1 LGSGFQ
7 KPPVPLLKKPEKLIA
22 TFCHTF
28 RANVYFR
35 GVIQGIF
42 FVIVSFLCSFPP
54 KVTNTIDSAQEL
66 PSIVCGAEKLDSL
79 LVLLKGKTFALVS
92 NHTTMV
98 GKVHLVDTL
107 ISIGLKPEKIFAPEH
122 GFRGTEEAGQDV
134 ASYIDIKTGIEVV
147 SLYGKNQKPTAE
159 TLKKIQW
166 MIFDIQDVGARFYTY
181 ISTLHYVMEACAEN
195 KIPLLVLDRPN
206 PNGFYVD
213 GPVLEPEF
221 KSFVGMHPVPVVHG
235 MTIAE
240 YAQMINGEGWLKDG
254 QKCQLSVIKTE
265 NYKHQSYY
273 RLPIPPSPNLRSRA
287 AIFLYPSICFFE
299 GTPISVG
306 RGTDRPFEW
315 FGHPDLKD
323 GDTTFIPYP
332 GPYGIHFPQ
341 EGQECRGWWA
351 ARKLNV
357 NAPPKKI
364 QLQWLLRSYKSF
376 ADKSKF
382 FNNFFNKLA
391 GNSSFQ
397 QQIKDGLEEKV
408 IRKSW
413 EEKLNAYKT
422 IRKKYLLYEDFE

>member
-1 LGSGFQ
+1 MIKGLVLILILYCSFYLPGSG
-7 KPPVPLLKKPEKLIA
+7 KEESAAA
-22 TFCHTF
+22 T
-28 RANVYFR
+28 
-35 GVIQGIF
+35 
-42 FVIVSFLCSFPP
+42 
-54 KVTNTIDSAQEL
+54 DS
-66 PSIVCGAEKLDSL
+66 IICGAQKLDSL
-79 LVLLKGKTFALVS
+79 ALLLKGKTFAI
-92 NHTTMV
+92 V
-98 GKVHLVDTL
+98 GNQTSRVGGKHLVDTL
-107 ISIGLKPEKIFAPEH
+107 ISLGYKPEKIFAPEH

-134 ASYIDIKTGIEVV
+134 SSYKDEKTGIEVI
-147 SLYGKNQKPTAE
+147 SIYGKNYKPTAE
-159 TLKKIQW
+159 NLKKIQLVV
-166 MIFDIQDVGARFYTY
+166 FDLQDVGARFYTY

-195 KIPLLVLDRPN
+195 KIPLLILDRPN

-235 MTIAE
+235 MTIGE
-240 YAQMINGEGWLKDG
+240 YGRMINGEGWLNNSV
-254 QKCQLSVIKTE
+254 KCQLSVLRTQ
-265 NYKHQSYY
+265 NYHHKKLYT
-273 RLPIPPSPNLRSRA
+273 LPHPPSPNLRSRA
-287 AIFLYPSICFFE
+287 AILLYPSICFFE

-351 ARKLNV
+351 ARRFNV
-357 NAPPKKI
+357 VSPPRKI
-364 QLQWLLRSYKSF
+364 QLQWLLRSYKAFS
-376 ADKSKF
+376 DKDKF

-397 QQIKDGLEEKV
+397 QQIKDGMEEKL

-413 EEKLNAYKT
+413 EKGIRDYKE